1 MITVPAKR
9 SSTKPSDIIK
19 IDPSKESAILEDPW
33 VSEVPGTRLLAP
45 DPRTAKGSYNYHF
58 SCLIDPLFVRDNDIR
73 SIVFEV
79 HNSQPPAK
87 SRYGLS
93 IFDGGRKIK
102 AKKANEYS
110 AQSDSQR
117 RRLTGDDIL
126 PEYVSIIHLDD
137 KYRTVPTVTV
147 DRPAGYIYK
156 YVTTDPGAV
165 NPALNLSIIE
175 DRIDSSAIEALSII
189 ASSGS
194 QAFTSPLGFGNVPTG
209 DVSPK
214 NVINSLSNF
223 SGKAAETLSIKNMR
237 KSGLDPALNGNF
249 EPPYRHR
256 SEPPFG
262 PQMKMFKNAGF
273 LAAPVAASF
282 FNSSKNPPKKQE
294 KSSGPNF
301 KGFLHDLSIKDAAK
315 TIGKGGRHSTN
326 INNVGKVNSLVPNI
340 SSGPNVKS
348 KLGLGKFRPSSTD
361 KHMSDYLALTT
372 NIKGPIGSGIGQ
384 SKEKEQDDLKYEQ
397 RSGPIQVV
405 ASLNSRLV
413 PLEVKFTP
421 AIQQVEGSESF
432 FIRLRFL
439 TRYNCE
445 IDIEPYVTEISHG
458 LQVREKM
465 TCQYAPSISAKV
477 SEDNSGRVKIRCT
490 QVDPFAAR
498 LSIVRVPMFDP
509 TNTLVIEEIFAGDV
523 SVGQEVNIVDE
534 LSGYPKA
541 FPHTYAYRAVSF
553 NMFGEPSVLSTVSV
567 ECKKK
572 SNVPSSNAFLPQ
584 AVCKVTA
591 FNTLKDSVQIVIDD
605 IPDNATTVRLLRRK
619 ANGSEEVLI
628 SVDPATEPD
637 VVKSGVQSGLN
648 SKEMAAQNEELK
660 FRKACPEDFSLMKRG
675 RRARNRVTFLDRE
688 FKDKT
693 TYIYTPVFYITDRR
707 SFIRSTSSA
716 TVKASFSPTAEG
728 FDFRYG
734 TPKVEYSQGDIGNAS
749 ISFDCVAIIKPDQQ
763 GLESVI
769 QTLDSLG
776 VRDSFSDTLQ
786 QDRSKISDLVGVRVE
801 RIKHPEGDIVDFGL
815 VEGTTFRDDAISRR
829 LKNAPRLEAG
839 SKYTYVLN
847 LILKPISELFE
858 SVTTKQVKINAATGE
873 SIGKAVSINP
883 LQNIERNT
891 GQPSFLRD
899 FLDGEVGVSSR
910 AEAFIPHQ
918 KPSIQNVQASRGL
931 LDTVTVTFEVAG
943 GPVKSV
949 LLFEIYV
956 WHNSVFHLAGV
967 ITPLPRSQKTVYM
980 YKDLVSGSKVGRV
993 RYRVRPIYIDGEPGR
1008 FTQYIDLAEKKSD
1021 CGQGLVF
1028 ELMRT
1033 AIPPS
1038 DSSGL
1043 ESLGIKGSASSD
1055 KSSKV
1060 TERNAYEKLL
1070 ESNKKNK
1077 KSASSK
1083 NRNKKY

>member
-1 MITVPAKR
+1 MITVPAKK
-9 SSTKPSDIIK
+9 SSTRPSDIIK
-19 IDPSKESAILEDPW
+19 IDPSNESAILEDPW
-33 VSEVPGTRLLAP
+33 VAEVPGTRLIAP
-45 DPRTAKGSYNYHF
+45 DPRTARGSYNYHF
-58 SCLIDPLFVRDNDIR
+58 SCLVDPLFVRDNDIR
-73 SIVFEV
+73 SIIFEV
-79 HNSQPPAK
+79 HNAQPPAR

-93 IFDGGRKIK
+93 IYDGGRKIK
-102 AKKANEYS
+102 ARKANEYS
-110 AQSDSQR
+110 AQRDKQR
-117 RRLTGDDIL
+117 ERLTGDDIL

-137 KYRTVPTVTV
+137 KYRTVPTVTI

-165 NPALNLSIIE
+165 NPALNLSITE

-194 QAFTSPLGFGNVPTG
+194 QAFTDPLGFGNAPTG
-209 DVSPK
+209 
-214 NVINSLSNF
+214 NVTPGNLISSFKNF
-223 SGKAAETLSIKNMR
+223 SGKAAEVMAITNMR
-237 KSGLDPALNGNF
+237 KSGLDPALNGGF

-273 LAAPVAASF
+273 FAKPLIAALRVPASSNKTSEKAPVSPF
-282 FNSSKNPPKKQE
+282 SS
-294 KSSGPNF
+294 
-301 KGFLHDLSIKDAAK
+301 FLHDLSIKDAAK
-315 TIGKGGRHSTN
+315 TIGKMGRHSPN
-326 INNVGKVNSLVPNI
+326 INNVGKVNTLVPNI
-340 SSGPNVKS
+340 SSGPSVKAAI
-348 KLGLGKFRPSSTD
+348 GLAKFSPSSVH
-361 KHMSDYLALTT
+361 KSMADYRALTT
-372 NIKGPIGSGIGQ
+372 DIKGPIGSGIGQ
-384 SKEKEQDDLKYEQ
+384 TKEKDQDKLKYEEK
-397 RSGPIQVV
+397 SGPIQVV

-413 PLEVKFTP
+413 PLEVRFTP
-421 AIQQVEGSESF
+421 AIQQIEGSDSF

-439 TRYNCE
+439 TRFNCE
-445 IDIEPYVTEISHG
+445 IDIEPYVTEVQHG

-465 TCQYAPSISAKV
+465 TCQYAPAISAKV
-477 SEDNSGRVKIRCT
+477 AEDNSGRVKIRCT

-498 LSIVRVPMFDP
+498 LSVVRVPIFDP
-509 TNTLVIEEIFAGDV
+509 TNTLVIEEIFSGDL
-523 SVGQEVNIVDE
+523 SVGQEISIVDE
-534 LSGYPKA
+534 MSGYPKA

-553 NMFGEPSVLSTVSV
+553 NLFGEPSMLSTVTV
-567 ECKKK
+567 DCKKK
-572 SNVPSSNAFLPQ
+572 SNVPSSNAFIPQ

-591 FNTLKDSVQIVIDD
+591 FNTQRDAVQIVIDD
-605 IPDNATTVRLLRRK
+605 IPDNATVVRLLRRK

-628 SVDPATEPD
+628 PVDPLTEPD
-637 VVKSGVQSGLN
+637 SAKQGIRAGLN
-648 SKEMAAQNEELK
+648 SREMTAQDEEER
-660 FRKACPEDFSLMKRG
+660 FRIACPEDFSLIKRG
-675 RRARNRVTFLDRE
+675 RRARNRVTFLDRN

-693 TYIYTPVFYITDRR
+693 TYVYTPVFYITDRR
-707 SFIRSTSSA
+707 SFIKSTSTA

-734 TPKVEYSQGDIGNAS
+734 TPKVEYKRGDIGNAS
-749 ISFDCVAIIKPDQQ
+749 VHFDCVAIIKQDKQ

-776 VRDSFSDTLQ
+776 VRDSFADTIRE
-786 QDRSKISDLVGVRVE
+786 DRSKISDLVGVRVE

-815 VEGTTFRDDAISRR
+815 VEGTTFRDDAISRK

-873 SIGKAVSINP
+873 SIGKAIAINP
-883 LQNIERNT
+883 LQSIERNT

-899 FLDGEVGVSSR
+899 FLDGDVGVSSR
-910 AEAFIPHQ
+910 TEAFIPHH
-918 KPSIQNVQASRGL
+918 KPTVQNVQARRGL
-931 LDTVTVTFEVAG
+931 LDTVTITWEVVG

-949 LLFEIYV
+949 LLFEVYV
-956 WHNSVFHLAGV
+956 WHNSVFHLAGTV
-967 ITPLPRSQKTVYM
+967 TPLPRSQKTVYM

-1008 FTQYIDLAEKKSD
+1008 FTSYIDLAEKKSD

-1033 AIPPS
+1033 AIRPS
-1038 DSSGL
+1038 DSRGL

-1055 KSSKV
+1055 KSSKAI
-1060 TERNAYEKLL
+1060 EKNAYEKLL
-1070 ESNKKNK
+1070 ESDRKSKKL
-1077 KSASSK
+1077 ASSK
-1083 NRNKKY
+1083 KSNKKY